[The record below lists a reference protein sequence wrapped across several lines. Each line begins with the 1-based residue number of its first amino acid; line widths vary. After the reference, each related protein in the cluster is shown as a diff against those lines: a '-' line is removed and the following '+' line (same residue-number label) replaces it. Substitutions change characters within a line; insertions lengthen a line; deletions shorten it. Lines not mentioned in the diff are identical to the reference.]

1 MTIEMPTGE
10 EIAKLRAEA
19 IAGRQ
24 LAAIRAEIA
33 LVSGVV
39 QALATSRLA
48 DWQMGND
55 CDISTPKEWERAEIR
70 LVRLLAQERE
80 LMEGDK

>member
-1 MTIEMPTGE
+1 MTMTIEMPTGE

-19 IAGRQ
+19 IAERQ

-39 QALATSRLA
+39 PALANGPANDDVRNEWGDQAL
-48 DWQMGND
+48 
-55 CDISTPKEWERAEIR
+55 R